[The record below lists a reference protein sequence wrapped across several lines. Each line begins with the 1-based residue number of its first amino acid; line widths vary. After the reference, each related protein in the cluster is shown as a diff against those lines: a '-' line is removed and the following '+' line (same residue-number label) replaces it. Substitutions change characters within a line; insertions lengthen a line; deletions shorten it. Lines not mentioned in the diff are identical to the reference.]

1 MVPVAG
7 LNGVVVDR
15 VDADLKDVES
25 LLDAV
30 ADTGLPYFL
39 EARSGCG
46 PPLADL
52 AAERGMVR
60 GGDLPLMALDGA
72 DDLPDAWPDG
82 LRVRRLAPDEAQLH
96 ADVAAAGFEAPP
108 EIFRQLMTPA
118 VLNLAGMCCYIG
130 EVDGQSVSTGY
141 GLTIGD
147 FVGIFNVA
155 TPPSER
161 RRGYGAAITV
171 RAVRDGMADGA
182 RWAWLQ
188 ASPAGVPMYE
198 RLGFQTIEAWHQW
211 LVSS

>member
-15 VDADLKDVES
+15 IDADLGDVES

-30 ADTGLPYFL
+30 AATGLPYFL
-39 EARSGCG
+39 EARPGCG
-46 PPLADL
+46 VLLADL
-52 AAERGMVR
+52 ATQRGMERGD
-60 GGDLPLMALDGA
+60 DLPLMVLERVDG
-72 DDLPDAWPDG
+72 LPDASPDG
-82 LRVRRLAPDEAQLH
+82 LRVRRLAPDEAQVH
-96 ADVAAAGFEAPP
+96 ADVAAAGFEAPH

-118 VLNLAGMCCYIG
+118 VLNLAGMCCYVG
-130 EVDGQSVSTGY
+130 EVDGQSVTTGY
-141 GLTIGD
+141 GLTVGD

-161 RRGYGAAITV
+161 RRGYGAAITA

-188 ASPAGVPMYE
+188 ASPAGFPMYE

-211 LVSS
+211 LVST